1 MAPSYLAAEILQLAE
16 LHLAVLGRLSQTF
29 KEWTMEWLF
38 QWPKTQESDYWPVT
52 KIMSNLATHLTKLE
66 SVIVSTLRR
75 PASLCDKSCCE
86 SLDTLWTIGMVA
98 LSQASKVCQLYTMW
112 HLKQE
117 SFWLIFWKMEVIH
130 LQIQSLE
137 FEVKSMKYMIT

>member
-16 LHLAVLGRLSQTF
+16 LHLAVLGRLSETF
-29 KEWTMEWLF
+29 KEWTIEWLF

-75 PASLCDKSCCE
+75 PASLCDESCSAVNVWYHQPIYSAGKILNCLSKTMHSAA
-86 SLDTLWTIGMVA
+86 SLRKKGKTLSLPLHA
-98 LSQASKVCQLYTMW
+98 RSKHMGRRKVLLGQG
-112 HLKQE
+112 
-117 SFWLIFWKMEVIH
+117 IF
-130 LQIQSLE
+130 
-137 FEVKSMKYMIT
+137 